1 MDYTSY
7 TIEELVDL
15 KLVKETALELVK
27 ADLDEVADALREK
40 QVSLELANKLNS
52 MTAEEIDSQ
61 LKQDVT
67 WNAKTCLEKGL
78 VDEIIIFK

>member
-15 KLVKETALELVK
+15 KLIKETALEVVK

-40 QVSLELANKLNS
+40 QINLELANKLS
-52 MTAEEIDSQ
+52 TMTSEEIELLRNYNPSAMTVGSILSQ
-61 LKQDVT
+61 EEVGK
-67 WNAKTCLEKGL
+67 
-78 VDEIIIFK
+78 I

>member
-15 KLVKETALELVK
+15 KLVKETALELAK

-52 MTAEEIDSQ
+52 MTVEEIELLRNYNPSAMTVGSILSQ
-61 LKQDVT
+61 EEVGKV
-67 WNAKTCLEKGL
+67 
-78 VDEIIIFK
+78 